1 MSRGL
6 GKVEEAILERLKYEG
21 KCSLSGL
28 AFDLY
33 HLKLCPS
40 KNQKA
45 IYASVSRAVGRLE
58 KLGYVK
64 KTREYGEGYTQSNKV
79 FGSVFVELVKR

>member
-33 HLKLCPS
+33 QVKLCPS

-64 KTREYGEGYTQSNKV
+64 KTRESGKGETQHDDL
-79 FGSVFVELVKR
+79 FGGVFVELVKR